1 MHIKEFRES
10 RAAATNRAAFCTK
23 LNEYLQTLGLNISI
37 SYLRDLESGRCVP
50 SLALANAV
58 EDATGG
64 KVTPREWVGLHKR
77 KKGRK
82 KDAAI

>member
-1 MHIKEFRES
+1 MNIKEFRES
-10 RAAATNRAAFCTK
+10 RAKSTSRAAFCTRI
-23 LNEYLQTLGLNISI
+23 NEYLRTLGLNISI

-64 KVTPREWVGLHKR
+64 KVTPREWDGLHKR
-77 KKGRK
+77 KNRRK
-82 KDAAI
+82 KDAAL